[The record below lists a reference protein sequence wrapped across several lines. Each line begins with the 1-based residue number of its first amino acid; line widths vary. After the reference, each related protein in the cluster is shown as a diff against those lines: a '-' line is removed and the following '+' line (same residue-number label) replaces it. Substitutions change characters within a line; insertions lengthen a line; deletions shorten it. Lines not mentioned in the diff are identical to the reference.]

1 MAYASLEAL
10 EAGFRKLKDDEKK
23 KAEALL
29 EEAKIIID
37 AYNADAKEEAK
48 ALASCLMVRRVL
60 GDGNDYQVPIGATQ
74 GTVSALGYSQTWTMG
89 NGGTGELYIGKL
101 EKKLLCVNNKLG
113 TYSPLQEK
121 NDDKRGDGQTH

>member
-1 MAYASLEAL
+1 MMAYASIESL
-10 EAGFRKLKDDEKK
+10 EAGFRPIGEDEIK
-23 KAEALL
+23 KAAALL

-37 AYNADAKEEAK
+37 AYNSEAKEEAK

-74 GTVSALGYSQTWTMG
+74 GTISALGYSQTWTLG

-101 EKKLLCVNNKLG
+101 EKRLLGLNNRLG
-113 TYSPLQEK
+113 SYSPLQEK
-121 NDDKRGDGQTH
+121 SYDKG

>member
-1 MAYASLEAL
+1 MAYASIEQLE
-10 EAGFRKLKDDEKK
+10 EGFRPLKDEEKDRAK
-23 KAEALL
+23 ALL
-29 EEAKIIID
+29 EEAKVIID
-37 AYNADAKEEAK
+37 AYNSTAKDEAK

-101 EKKLLCVNNKLG
+101 EKRLLGLNNKIG
-113 TYSPLQEK
+113 SYSPLQEK
-121 NDDKRGDGQTH
+121 CDDKG